1 MTDACSFWLSSKNLT
16 KTYCTVTVHI
26 RDLGHIVKRRIYIL
40 LIYLFILGCSA
51 PKKDLIGTYA
61 SENPSLVKKAWK
73 TLAEGYD
80 GFITGSELEL
90 NQDSTF
96 QETTCGNV
104 LTEQWYHKN
113 DTIFLKYET
122 NKWRNDSLQQNGFR
136 GRWPKVP
143 EGVKKVKY
151 NGNKIFFQWE
161 SSEGEKIYAV
171 LKKK

>member
-96 QETTCGNV
+96 QEITC
-104 LTEQWYHKN
+104 
-113 DTIFLKYET
+113 
-122 NKWRNDSLQQNGFR
+122 
-136 GRWPKVP
+136 
-143 EGVKKVKY
+143 
-151 NGNKIFFQWE
+151 
-161 SSEGEKIYAV
+161 
-171 LKKK
+171 